1 MNKLLN
7 KERNINMDKLQ
18 ILLPKGRLFDNVI
31 QLFSDAGYRI
41 QVSDRSYRPI
51 IECDWIDLKIMKHQ
65 NIGDLLAGGSH
76 DAGFTGIDWIKET
89 KSDVEEIL
97 DLGFDKVSIMVVS
110 SFKPDM
116 LKNKELIVATDYN
129 NLAQEWLSKSSY
141 TCKKIIRTYG
151 SPDALDDDADIIID
165 HTTPEQIIQNK
176 FNVLDTIMEST
187 TRFFASD
194 KAMKDEGKR
203 EKITRLKMLFEA
215 VLDGRKY
222 VMLEMNVDK
231 EHFDSVIGFVK
242 DECMRS
248 PTIASLH
255 NDMGYAVKIAI
266 PKDDVSWVLSGLTK
280 HGATDILEFSLNKVV
295 R

>member
-1 MNKLLN
+1 
-7 KERNINMDKLQ
+7 MDKLR

-41 QVSDRSYRPI
+41 QVSDRSYRPTV
-51 IECDWIDLKIMKHQ
+51 ECDWIDLKIMKHQ

-97 DLGFDKVSIMVVS
+97 NLGFDKMDIMVVS
-110 SFKPDM
+110 PYQPEI
-116 LKNKELIVATDYN
+116 LKNKELIVATDYSN
-129 NLAQEWLSKSSY
+129 IAQEWLSKSSY
-141 TCKKIIRTYG
+141 ICKKIIKTYG
-151 SPDALDDDADIIID
+151 SPDVLDDNIDIIID
-165 HTTPEQIIQNK
+165 HTTLEQIHKNK
-176 FNVLDTIMEST
+176 FHIIDTIMEST
-187 TRFFASD
+187 TRFFTSRE
-194 KAMKDEGKR
+194 AMKDEGKR
-203 EKITRLKMLFEA
+203 DKIEKLKMLFEA
-215 VLDGRKY
+215 VLEGRKY

-231 EHFDSVIGFVK
+231 EHFDSVISFVK

-266 PKDDVSWVLSGLTK
+266 PKDDVSWVLNGLK
-280 HGATDILEFSLNKVV
+280 KQGATDILEFSLNKVV